1 MEMKKFINDFAQL
14 FDDVDNGV
22 FTPETCFHELEEYS
36 SLMALGIIA
45 MIDEEYGVQLRG
57 DDIRGAQ
64 TIGALYD
71 LVQSR
76 R

>member
-36 SLMALGIIA
+36 SLTALGIIA
-45 MIDEEYGVQLRG
+45 MSDEEYGVQPRG